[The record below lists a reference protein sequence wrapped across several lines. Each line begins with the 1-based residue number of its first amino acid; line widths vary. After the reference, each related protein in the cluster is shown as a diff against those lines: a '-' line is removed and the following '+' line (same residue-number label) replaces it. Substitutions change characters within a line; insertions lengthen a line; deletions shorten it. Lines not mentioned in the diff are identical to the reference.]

1 MESQTSTTL
10 RFALLLTA
18 SSAFLDGYT
27 FVSRDG
33 VFANAQTGNV
43 ILLGVNL
50 AAAEW
55 QAAVGHLWPILAFL
69 VGVAF
74 ANLLKSERSHRLTA
88 HPIRLA
94 IVAQILVL
102 VAVAFVPL
110 SWNNAL
116 VTVPVS
122 FVAAI
127 QMGLFRTVGS
137 LSYMAIATTGNLL
150 RFTEALYAGVV
161 DHKPESR
168 KVAGVYA
175 RIISAFAVGAVIGAV
190 STQALSHYAAFIPAG
205 ILAATLVLF
214 YVDER
219 EGRGPLPLE
228 KD

>member
-1 MESQTSTTL
+1 MESKTSTTL

-50 AAAEW
+50 AAGEFK
-55 QAAVGHLWPILAFL
+55 AAVGHLWPIVAFL
-69 VGVAF
+69 FGVAF

-94 IVAQILVL
+94 IMAQILVL
-102 VAVAFVPL
+102 VAVGFVPL

-127 QMGLFRTVGS
+127 QMGLFRTVAS
-137 LSYMAIATTGNLL
+137 LNYIAIATTGNLL
-150 RFTEALYAGVV
+150 RFTEAFYAGVV
-161 DHKPESR
+161 DRSLESR
-168 KVAGVYA
+168 KAAKVYA
-175 RIISAFAVGAVIGAV
+175 WIISAFAVGAVVGAV
-190 STQALSHYAAFIPAG
+190 ATQAFSTYAAFIPAG
-205 ILAATLVLF
+205 LLAATLVLF

-228 KD
+228 ED

>member
-1 MESQTSTTL
+1 MESKTSTTL

-43 ILLGVNL
+43 ILLGVDL

-55 QAAVGHLWPILAFL
+55 KAALGHLWPIVAFL
-69 VGVAF
+69 VGIAL
-74 ANLLKSERSHRLTA
+74 ANLLKSERAHRITS

-94 IVAQILVL
+94 IAAQILVL
-102 VAVAFVPL
+102 VAVGFVPL
-110 SWNNAL
+110 EWNNAL

-137 LSYMAIATTGNLL
+137 LSYMAIATTGNLM
-150 RFTEALYAGVV
+150 RFTEALYAGIV
-161 DHKPESR
+161 DRSLESR
-168 KVAGVYA
+168 QVAVIYA
-175 RIISAFAVGAVIGAV
+175 WIISAFAIGATGGAVA
-190 STQALSHYAAFIPAG
+190 TQALSQYAAWIPAG

-219 EGRGPLPLE
+219 EDKAPEL
-228 KD
+228 